1 MTPRH
6 RRRLGVLVGIALLLP
21 LAAPLAAS
29 GDPID
34 DKRAEAARIQ
44 DQLDAQGNK
53 VSIAAEQFNR
63 AQLHLQ
69 DVEDSLAKAQTDLQ
83 RSDQRMQEVKGRLAQ
98 AAVLAYIQGGSN
110 ALISRLARSG
120 NEDDLLARSQYLRV
134 TANDQRAIIGELRSA
149 KEDYTALRV
158 KLTGE
163 EKDARAAASAA
174 DASRRD
180 AVAAEDAQ
188 RAILSKVQGDVA
200 DMVAAEAARRLAAEA
215 ARAPQ
220 PIAVAAGVASPA
232 PVFDDAPTTA
242 PAAVAAAPT
251 AQVAASKPAAAVASA
266 PPPSSSAGTAVQT
279 AEAQVGKPYQY
290 GGSGPDSFDCSG
302 LTSYAWRAAGV
313 SLSHDAYQQYF
324 ETTRIPIDSVQ
335 PGDLLFF
342 GDDGIGSIHH
352 VAMYVGGGQM
362 VEAAQTGIPV
372 RYRGWRASDLVAAGR
387 PG

>member
-34 DKRAEAARIQ
+34 DKRVEAARIQ

-69 DVEDSLAKAQTDLQ
+69 DVQDSLAKAQADLQ

-120 NEDDLLARSQYLRV
+120 NEDELLARSQYLRV

-163 EKDARAAASAA
+163 EKDARGAASAA
-174 DASRRD
+174 DATRRD
-180 AVAAEDAQ
+180 AVGAEDAQ
-188 RAILSKVQGDVA
+188 RSILSRIQGDLA
-200 DMVAAEAARRLAAEA
+200 DMVSAEAARRLAAEA

-220 PIAVAAGVASPA
+220 PIAVAAAVASPA
-232 PVFDDAPTTA
+232 PAFDDAPTTA

-251 AQVAASKPAAAVASA
+251 AQVAASKPAAVVASA
-266 PPPSSSAGTAVQT
+266 PPPSSSAGVAVQT

-290 GGSGPDSFDCSG
+290 GGSGPNSFDCSG

-342 GDDGIGSIHH
+342 GDYGIDSIHH

-362 VEAAQTGIPV
+362 VEAAETGIPV